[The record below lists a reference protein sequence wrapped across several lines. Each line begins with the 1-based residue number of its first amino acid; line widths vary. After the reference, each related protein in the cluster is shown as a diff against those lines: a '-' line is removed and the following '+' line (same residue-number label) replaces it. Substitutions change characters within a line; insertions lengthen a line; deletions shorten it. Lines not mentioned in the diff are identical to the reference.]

1 MKTLIG
7 CFLLASLALAFTAKA
22 GYDAYKVEQAQQD
35 WAKKKFNL
43 CSKSNTYEYCN
54 KTLRHLWKE

>member
-22 GYDAYKVEQAQQD
+22 DYEAYKVEQAQQD
-35 WAKKKFNL
+35 WAEKFNL

-54 KTLRHLWKE
+54 KALRHLWKE

>member
-35 WAKKKFNL
+35 WAKKFNL

>member
-22 GYDAYKVEQAQQD
+22 GYDAYKVE
-35 WAKKKFNL
+35 
-43 CSKSNTYEYCN
+43 
-54 KTLRHLWKE
+54 

>member
-22 GYDAYKVEQAQQD
+22 DYDAYKVEQAQQEQH
-35 WAKKKFNL
+35 L
-43 CSKSNTYEYCN
+43 RVLQQNT
-54 KTLRHLWKE
+54 KTLMESVASL